1 MTSFDVAM
9 ARLLPHE
16 GGYSSDAGDA
26 GNWTGG
32 RVGQGKL
39 LGTKFGIAA
48 NTYPDLDIKN
58 LTWEQAKGIYRRDFW
73 EKIGGDRLKGAAGY
87 VVLDA
92 AINSGIGQA
101 TRWVQRAVGAKQ
113 DGIMG
118 PATRA
123 AIDATD
129 PNDIAFRVMGF
140 RLQFMTELATWPR
153 YGKGWAR
160 RIAAGLLYAADDN

>member
-16 GGYSSDAGDA
+16 GGYSSDAGDP

-32 RVGQGKL
+32 VVNSGRL

-58 LTWEQAKGIYRRDFW
+58 LTWEEAKAIYRRDFW
-73 EKIGGDRLKGAAGY
+73 DKIGGDRLKGAAAY
-87 VVLDA
+87 AVLDA
-92 AINSGIGQA
+92 AINSGIRQA
-101 TRWVQRAVGAKQ
+101 VKWLQRAVGAVQ
-113 DGIMG
+113 DGVIG

-123 AIDATD
+123 KIDATD
-129 PNDIAFRVMGF
+129 PMDIALRVTGF

-160 RIAAGLLYAADDN
+160 RIAANLLYAAEDN